1 MLLPF
6 VLSISLV
13 YIGPS
18 LFHIHIKI
26 SVSQAPVGSALG
38 HQETLKPTSG
48 SYSFRPPYNFAL
60 LGIAAQNIMCS
71 IQIKIMQH
79 QKPPLLDFF
88 NFMTTVKQVIE
99 QKANT
104 LFSVRSADS
113 VENVLML
120 MRDHRVRAILVI
132 DDGNLVGIVSQ
143 GDCAIKV
150 LLPHN
155 NPKQVTVSK
164 IMTANPLTVMPSN
177 SLEECMAIM
186 VHKHIRHLPVMENN
200 KVVGVISVGDL
211 VKSII
216 ELQGSQIKFLETYIN
231 GHGV

>member
-1 MLLPF
+1 
-6 VLSISLV
+6 
-13 YIGPS
+13 
-18 LFHIHIKI
+18 
-26 SVSQAPVGSALG
+26 
-38 HQETLKPTSG
+38 
-48 SYSFRPPYNFAL
+48 
-60 LGIAAQNIMCS
+60 
-71 IQIKIMQH
+71 
-79 QKPPLLDFF
+79 
-88 NFMTTVKQVIE
+88 MTTVKQVIK

-104 LFSVRSADS
+104 LFSVQSGDS

-164 IMTANPLTVMPSN
+164 IMTVNPLTVMPSN

-186 VHKHIRHLPVMENN
+186 VHKHIRHLPVLENN